1 MYLITKTQWPDVGA
15 TGSDRRSA
23 TPENRARNRNRN
35 AESPNSALQ
44 RAGTHKVLSRG
55 RPSLPR
61 GLLPRARVLMRW
73 RAAAELDS

>member
-1 MYLITKTQWPDVGA
+1 MQTASRVLAVP
-15 TGSDRRSA
+15 
-23 TPENRARNRNRN
+23 
-35 AESPNSALQ
+35 PNSALQ
-44 RAGTHKVLSRG
+44 RSGTHKVLGRG